1 MKIPQLFLRV
11 FKTTNS
17 FKRVFSIAVLIQ
29 VLFCLL
35 INFSYAQSGANDPS
49 FHSGDQGFGF
59 GDGVLSGVSATCVQ
73 ADGKIII
80 GGGFSTYNQ
89 TPRLGIARLNTDG
102 TLDASFNSN
111 LTVGVD
117 GGSYVY
123 INSISLLANGQIIV
137 GGNFTGANGAANIAR
152 LNSDGTVDATFN
164 AGTGANQNVYTTFV
178 QPNGKIIVGGNFTSF
193 NGGTSSNHIT
203 RLNADGTLDATF
215 TGKGMNYSVQTIKLQ
230 SDGKILIGGNFD
242 RYNYA
247 VTRSYVARLNAD
259 GTLDTGY
266 HPIGAGPDA
275 EVKTISIQT
284 DGKIVIGGNFTSFDG
299 TPRNGIARLNTNGT
313 LDGSFNP
320 VTDNTSRVFTTSI
333 QADGKIIIGGGIIF
347 PATTT
352 INYIARLNS
361 DGTKDVG
368 FDSKGPND
376 WVYTSTLQSD
386 GKIIIGET
394 LYSSNGIAKNTALR
408 LNSDGTRDVNFNSG
422 TGFNGWVMA
431 TQIQSDGKVIIGG
444 EFTQYDSKSRS
455 RIARLDANGTLDQT
469 FDPGTGFNQFGT
481 VQTISILSGSS
492 GKILIGGAFTSYNG
506 VSQNYITC
514 LNSDGTLDAS
524 FKSGTG
530 VDSYVNRSIVQPDG
544 KIIIAGSFNI
554 YNGITRNYIARLN
567 PDGTL
572 DTGFDPGVGASSSIS
587 ALALQP
593 DGKIVVGGRFTSY
606 NGVLRKYI
614 ARLNSNG
621 TLDLNFDPGVG
632 PNGWPSNIQLQAD
645 GKILVGGDFT
655 TFANIQR
662 AGITRLNSDG
672 TIDASF
678 NPGAGVKVNFNPVIG
693 ATQNGVVAA
702 ICAQSDGKI
711 IIGGWFNTFNEVPNN
726 YITRLNNDG
735 SLDASF
741 NVGSGTN
748 QYGAVNTINL
758 QSDGKII
765 IGGRFISYNSIGR
778 NRIARLLNCINTFG
792 TDIHV
797 ACQSYKWIDGKTYT
811 ENNNTATYVL
821 KNARGCD
828 STVTLN
834 LTIHPFPNKPLVS
847 MLGNTV
853 TSSISNGTYQ
863 WINCNSNNSPIVGA
877 TNRNYTLNNN
887 GSYAVE
893 ITENSCVNT
902 SLCIEVT
909 TTEIDKSDFVYQL
922 DLFPN
927 PTTGEINILVK
938 DASTDVMVKIIGVD
952 GQEVDTKA
960 FHNQKML
967 KLFIDAKPGMY
978 YLYLSNEKDEQAVL
992 KVIKN

>member
-1 MKIPQLFLRV
+1 MKILQFFLRI
-11 FKTTNS
+11 FNTT
-17 FKRVFSIAVLIQ
+17 KQLKKFSLTVVLIYAI
-29 VLFCLL
+29 FCLF
-35 INFSYAQSGANDPS
+35 INFSYAQSGASDPT
-49 FHSGDQGFGF
+49 FHSSDQGFGF
-59 GDGVLSGVSATCVQ
+59 GDGVLSGVSATCIQ
-73 ADGKIII
+73 PDGKVII

-111 LTVGVD
+111 LTVGSG

-123 INSISLLANGQIIV
+123 VNSISLLANGQIIV

-152 LNSDGTVDATFN
+152 LNSDGTVDVTFN
-164 AGTGANQNVYTTFV
+164 AGTGANQTVYTTFV
-178 QPNGKIIVGGNFTSF
+178 QPNGKILVGGYFTSF

-266 HPIGAGPDA
+266 HPTGAGPDA

-313 LDGSFNP
+313 LDVSFNP

-347 PATTT
+347 STSTS
-352 INYIARLNS
+352 INYIARLNT
-361 DGTKDVG
+361 DGTKDVS

-408 LNSDGTRDVNFNSG
+408 LNSDGSRDVNFNSG

-431 TQIQSDGKVIIGG
+431 TVIQTDGKIIIGG
-444 EFTQYDSKSRS
+444 EYTQYDGKSRS
-455 RIARLDANGTLDQT
+455 RIARLNANGTLDQT

-492 GKILIGGAFTSYNG
+492 AKIIIGGAFTSYNG
-506 VSQNYITC
+506 VNQNYITC

-530 VDSYVNRSIVQPDG
+530 VDSYVNSSIVQPDG
-544 KIIIAGSFNI
+544 KIIIAGSFNT

-567 PDGTL
+567 ADGTL
-572 DTGFDPGVGASSSIS
+572 DASFDPGVGANSSINTI
-587 ALALQP
+587 ALQP
-593 DGKIVVGGRFTSY
+593 DGKVVIGGRFTSY
-606 NGVLRKYI
+606 NGVSRKYI

-632 PNGWPSNIQLQAD
+632 PNGWPSNIQLQPD

-672 TIDASF
+672 TIDGSF
-678 NPGAGVKVNFNPVIG
+678 NPGTGVKVSFNPVIG
-693 ATQNGVVAA
+693 VTQNGVVSA
-702 ICAQSDGKI
+702 ICTQSDGKI

-726 YITRLNNDG
+726 YIARLNNDG

-741 NVGSGTN
+741 NPGTGAN
-748 QYGAVNTINL
+748 QYGAVNTVNL
-758 QSDGKII
+758 QSDGKVII
-765 IGGRFISYNSIGR
+765 AGRFISYNSIGR
-778 NRIARLLNCINTFG
+778 NRIARLLNCINTSG
-792 TDIHV
+792 TNIRV

-811 ENNNTATYVL
+811 ENNNTATFVL
-821 KNARGCD
+821 KNAGGCD
-828 STVTLN
+828 STLTLN
-834 LTIHPFPNKPLVS
+834 LTIHPLPNQPSISL
-847 MLGNTV
+847 LGNTL

-863 WINCNSNNSPIVGA
+863 WVNCNSNNSPIVGA
-877 TNRNYTLNNN
+877 TNQNYTPNNN
-887 GSYAVE
+887 GSYALT
-893 ITENSCVNT
+893 ITENTCATASICK
-902 SLCIEVT
+902 EVT
-909 TTEIDKSDFVYQL
+909 TTEIDDSNFAHQL
-922 DLFPN
+922 ELFPN
-927 PTTGEINILVK
+927 PTTGEINILLK
-938 DASTDVMVKIIGVD
+938 DELTDVMVKTIGIN
-952 GQEVDTKA
+952 GQVIDVRT

-967 KLFIDAKPGMY
+967 KLFIDANPGMY
-978 YLYLSNEKDEQAVL
+978 YLYLSNEKDQKAVL